1 MLELLQ
7 ITLRGFISLINTNQ
21 YYVTD
26 HEDGLG
32 RVLILKTAWSDSMKS
47 VIEDEA
53 IDVLRLSQ
61 SAGWSDEDISFVS
74 GLKTL
79 RGVEVYSWKVKDV
92 TPLESLRNLE
102 LIGLQCE
109 FNKAPDFST
118 FKKLQICKLLWRPTA
133 AGIFSC
139 ISLRLLNIQNYP
151 SEDFR
156 AIEGLVN
163 LRELEITSR
172 RLVSLHGIEGLRQ
185 LLRLDLADCPKLE
198 SLAGLESCGDLA
210 EIRIENCKRFYSI
223 DMLGELK
230 LVKKIYLIDCGKIK
244 TLQPISGCK
253 QLQSILLIGS
263 TIVVDGDMTPLLL
276 IPTLKDVA
284 FVDRR
289 HYSHKCD
296 YIEAAI
302 A

>member
-1 MLELLQ
+1 M
-7 ITLRGFISLINTNQ
+7 
-21 YYVTD
+21 
-26 HEDGLG
+26 
-32 RVLILKTAWSDSMKS
+32 
-47 VIEDEA
+47 
-53 IDVLRLSQ
+53 
-61 SAGWSDEDISFVS
+61 
-74 GLKTL
+74 
-79 RGVEVYSWKVKDV
+79 EVYSWKVKDV
-92 TPLESLRNLE
+92 TALESLRNLE

-185 LLRLDLADCPKLE
+185 LLRLDLADCPMLE
-198 SLAGLESCGDLA
+198 SLAGVESCRELTDVK
-210 EIRIENCKRFYSI
+210 IDNCKKFYSI
-223 DMLGELK
+223 DMLGQLELI
-230 LVKKIYLIDCGKIK
+230 KKIYLANCGTIK
-244 TLQPISGCK
+244 TLKSISGCK
-253 QLQSILLIGS
+253 QLQSILLIES
-263 TIVVDGDMTPLLL
+263 TDIEDGDMAPLLHFPL
-276 IPTLKDVA
+276 LKNVRFA
-284 FVDRR
+284 DRR
-289 HYSHKCD
+289 HYSHKRA
-296 YIEAAI
+296 YIAAAI